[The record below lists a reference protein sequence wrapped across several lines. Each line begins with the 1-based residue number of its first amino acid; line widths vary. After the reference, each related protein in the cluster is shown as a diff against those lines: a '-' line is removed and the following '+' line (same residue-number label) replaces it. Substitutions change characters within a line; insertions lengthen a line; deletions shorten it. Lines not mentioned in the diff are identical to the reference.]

1 MADQS
6 HVTYLEVRLNDHTL
20 DDNLPLVPSPSPSR
34 DFSRPR
40 RPLPTASLG
49 VLDTLPI
56 ELLRDIL
63 VQLDYRAI
71 ALHASNAPR
80 GILAIQTGRWITCE
94 RLFDKLC
101 TAECERCGDFGGY
114 LYIIICSRVCF
125 LCLSHGKRFLPLRPS
140 HARRKFGLDKAMVAT
155 LPRMRVKPGIY
166 SPNEKK
172 APSATLVDYRCALR
186 AGVARH
192 GSLAAMRAF
201 VADAQAGEL
210 QAYSRRAEEAGHTS
224 RVRKPQAAD
233 PHDGHSGNPFRFVAI
248 VRVPWL
254 DRTAS
259 QGEVEWGFH
268 CLGCAKSNRLPL
280 HFRRKF
286 SAVSFAEHLTQYGE
300 VKDGKHCKPGLET
313 EAGDAGVDADIDS
326 DSDTATTL

>member
-63 VQLDYRAI
+63 VQLDVRTLADFRSINGRAV
-71 ALHASNAPR
+71 
-80 GILAIQTGRWITCE
+80 E
-94 RLFDKLC
+94 
-101 TAECERCGDFGGY
+101 
-114 LYIIICSRVCF
+114 
-125 LCLSHGKRFLPLRPS
+125 
-140 HARRKFGLDKAMVAT
+140 
-155 LPRMRVKPGIY
+155 
-166 SPNEKK
+166 
-172 APSATLVDYRCALR
+172 LVD
-186 AGVARH
+186 
-192 GSLAAMRAF
+192 SL
-201 VADAQAGEL
+201 
-210 QAYSRRAEEAGHTS
+210 
-224 RVRKPQAAD
+224 

-268 CLGCAKSNRLPL
+268 CLGCTKSNRLPL

-286 SAVSFAEHLTQYGE
+286 SAVSFAEHLAQYGE